1 MTRYRIAEGWSGME
15 WEMESP
21 NSQAT
26 SVFMVRCLD
35 GLRIKF
41 PRRLLIPVAGARTTD
56 AHTAHTA
63 AAQQTPTKVRE
74 SHRLVL
80 SLLAEHGPMTD
91 FELAER
97 ASWVLQRTVK
107 QTSIG
112 PRRAELKKLGYV
124 IDSGTTGRSDVGAEA
139 IRWKLTNAG
148 REVA

>member
-1 MTRYRIAEGWSGME
+1 MTRYTIEGWSDME

-21 NSQAT
+21 NSQSRYVWVVCCAT
-26 SVFMVRCLD
+26 GVKQQV
-35 GLRIKF
+35 
-41 PRRLLIPVAGARTTD
+41 PRRLLVPVAGARTTD
-56 AHTAHTA
+56 PASAHA
-63 AAQQTPTKVRE
+63 AAARQTPDRIRE

-80 SLLAEHGPMTD
+80 SLLSEHGPMTD

-97 ASWVLQRTVK
+97 ASRVLAKTVK

-112 PRRAELKKLGYV
+112 PRRSELKKLGYV
-124 IDSGTTGRSDVGAEA
+124 IDSGTTGPSDMGAES

>member
-1 MTRYRIAEGWSGME
+1 MTRYTIEGWSDME

-21 NSQAT
+21 NSQAKDVWMIR
-26 SVFMVRCLD
+26 SD
-35 GLRIKF
+35 GLRTRF
-41 PRRLLIPVAGARTTD
+41 PRRLLVPVAGARSTD
-56 AHTAHTA
+56 PASAHA
-63 AAQQTPTKVRE
+63 AAARQTPDRIRE

-80 SLLAEHGPMTD
+80 SLLSEHGPMTD

-97 ASWVLQRTVK
+97 ASRVLAKTVK

-112 PRRAELKKLGYV
+112 PRRSELKKLGYV
-124 IDSGTTGRSDVGAEA
+124 IDSGTTGPSDMGAES